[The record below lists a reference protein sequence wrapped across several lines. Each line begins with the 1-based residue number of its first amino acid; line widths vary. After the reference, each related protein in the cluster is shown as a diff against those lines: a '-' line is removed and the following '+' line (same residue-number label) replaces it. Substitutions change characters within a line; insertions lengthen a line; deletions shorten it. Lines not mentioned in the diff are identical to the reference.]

1 MRFAAGESE
10 AGLRLDRALA
20 ALCGAPRSQVQRWI
34 EAGRV
39 QRNGCAAR
47 AAERI
52 AAGDLLSA
60 EPPDP
65 APICAEPEAIPL
77 CILHEDAALIVIDKP
92 PGLVVHPA
100 PGHPRGTLVNALLH
114 HCGDLA
120 GIGGALRPGIVH
132 RLDRG
137 TSGVLVAAKNDA
149 AHLALS
155 QQFRDHSIARVYCAF
170 VRGLPTAGC
179 GRVSRAIGRHPR
191 DRKRMSVAARRG
203 RPATTRWTLAQRWP
217 ASAVSQLEVRPE
229 TGRTHQIR
237 VHLACAGLPI
247 VGDATY
253 GRARRTPPAASPQP
267 RARNHARAADMRGA
281 NANARGAGANARG
294 AGAKMQSRAAGAKAR
309 AADALRALNRP
320 ALHAAALAFTHPV
333 SGERLHFHAPLPA
346 DLRHIKT
353 ALDAAEGAA

>member
-10 AGLRLDRALA
+10 AGQRLDRALA

-60 EPPDP
+60 EPPAA

-77 CILHEDAALIVIDKP
+77 RILHEDAALIVIDKP

-170 VRGLPTAGC
+170 VRGIPTANA

-203 RPATTRWTLAQRWP
+203 RPATTRWTVAQRWP
-217 ASAVSQLEVRPE
+217 ASAAAQLEVRPE

-247 VGDATY
+247 LGDTTY
-253 GRARRTPPAASPQP
+253 GRPRRTIPAAKPQL
-267 RARNHARAADMRGA
+267 RAREQTRAADMRGGYA
-281 NANARGAGANARG
+281 QRADAKARG
-294 AGAKMQSRAAGAKAR
+294 AGAKMQSRAA
-309 AADALRALNRP
+309 DAVRALNRP

-346 DLRHIKT
+346 DLHHLKA
-353 ALDAAEGAA
+353 ALDFAEGAA